1 MTAEMGSRE
10 SRDNGQQGDGVDS
23 GNKASGGPLQGVRVI
38 EMGQLIA
45 IPFAMKLL
53 ADMGAEV
60 IRLESAGRLE
70 SYRSDSVYQN
80 EIHGEFWNRGAN
92 FYEQN
97 RNKLGITLN
106 LSRPEGLELLR
117 NLIAIS
123 DVFAEN
129 FTPRVIRNFGL
140 EYSDLRRIKPDII
153 MVSSTGYGFSGPW
166 ANFGATGPA
175 TEGASGLAFTTGYPG
190 GPPVMAEIPYV
201 DYTAGEH
208 TVFAV
213 MTALMSRLKT
223 GQGQFIDVSQ
233 TQAAAATIP
242 EALLDFSANGRS
254 PARIGNA
261 DPVMAPHGCYPCA
274 GEDRWIVLA
283 VSDDAAWQALCR
295 VLRQEDWAT
304 DARFSGSLGRQSN
317 REELDRML
325 GQETAVWDAH
335 RLMSELQAAGVA
347 AGAVLDSKDLLFD
360 PHLRDRAF
368 YEVVQHHPSTGMPP
382 LPYAGRPWKLSETP
396 AVLPKAAPLM
406 GEHNDF
412 VLRNLL
418 GLTDNE
424 VVSLEEE
431 GVIGYAPAD
440 PRPVQRP
447 SLDEQ
452 VRQGRMLRYET
463 NFQRQVAEA
472 FQPPDE

>member
-1 MTAEMGSRE
+1 MISRV
-10 SRDNGQQGDGVDS
+10 RHAVDD
-23 GNKASGGPLQGVRVI
+23 GPLRGVRVL

-53 ADMGAEV
+53 ADMGAQV
-60 IRLESAGRLE
+60 IRLESTRRLE

-97 RNKLGITLN
+97 RNKLGITLD
-106 LSRPEGLELLR
+106 LGRPEGLDILR
-117 NLIAIS
+117 RLIAVS
-123 DVFAEN
+123 DIFAEN

-140 EYSDLRRIKPDII
+140 EYKELRRIKPDII
-153 MVSSTGYGFSGPW
+153 MVSSTGYGFDGPW

-175 TEGASGLAFTTGYPG
+175 TEGASGLAYTTGYRD

-213 MTALMSRLKT
+213 MTALMNRLRT

-242 EALLDFSANGRS
+242 EALLDFSANGRA

-261 DPVMAPHGCYPCA
+261 DPVMAPHGCYPCK
-274 GEDRWIVLA
+274 GEDRWIVIA
-283 VSDDAAWQALCR
+283 VSDDMEWQSLCHVLGRTNWAA
-295 VLRQEDWAT
+295 EE
-304 DARFSGSLGRQSN
+304 RFSGSVGRLRH
-317 REELDRML
+317 REELDVML
-325 GQETAVWDAH
+325 REATAPWEAH
-335 RLMSELQAAGVA
+335 RLMRALQAVGVP
-347 AGAVLDSKDLLFD
+347 AGAVLDSKDLLLD
-360 PHLRDRAF
+360 PHLRERGF
-368 YEVVQHHPSTGMPP
+368 YEVVRHHPSTGMPP

-396 AVLPKAAPLM
+396 AVQPKAAPLM

-412 VLRNLL
+412 VLRELL
-418 GLTDNE
+418 GLTYVE
-424 VVSLEEE
+424 VSSLEAE
-431 GVIGYAPAD
+431 GVIGYAPDD

-447 SLDEQ
+447 PLDEQ

-463 NFQRQVAEA
+463 DFQERVSRA
-472 FQPPDE
+472 FPPDPLTD

>member
-1 MTAEMGSRE
+1 MTSLTRNPVNTE
-10 SRDNGQQGDGVDS
+10 
-23 GNKASGGPLQGVRVI
+23 GPLKGIRII

-53 ADMGAEV
+53 ADMGAQV
-60 IRLESAGRLE
+60 IRLESTRRLE

-97 RNKLGITLN
+97 RNKLGITLD
-106 LSRPEGLELLR
+106 LGRPEGLDILR
-117 NLIAIS
+117 RLIAVS

-140 EYSDLRRIKPDII
+140 EFADLCRIKPDII
-153 MVSSTGYGFSGPW
+153 MVSSTGYGFDGPW

-175 TEGASGLAFTTGYPG
+175 TEGASGLAFSTGYPG

-213 MTALMSRLKT
+213 MTALMSRLRT

-233 TQAAAATIP
+233 TQTAAVTIP
-242 EALLDFSANGRS
+242 EVLLDFAANGRE
-254 PARIGNA
+254 PTRMGNA
-261 DPVMAPHGCYPCA
+261 DPVMAPHGCYPCR
-274 GEDRWIVLA
+274 GEDRWIVIA
-283 VSDDAAWQALCR
+283 VAQDDEWQGLCR
-295 VLRQEDWAT
+295 VLDRPDWAQ
-304 DARFSGSLGRQSN
+304 DSRLAGALGRWHL
-317 REELDRML
+317 RGELDRLLSGM
-325 GQETAVWDAH
+325 TAAWDSLE
-335 RLMSELQAAGVA
+335 LMAALQAEGVP
-347 AGAVLDSKDLLFD
+347 AGAVLDSKDLLFN
-360 PHLRDRAF
+360 PHLMERRF
-368 YEVVQHHPSTGMPP
+368 YEVVSHHPSTQMPP
-382 LPYAGRPWKLSETP
+382 LPYAGRPWKLPETP
-396 AVLPKAAPLM
+396 AVAPRAAPLM
-406 GEHNDF
+406 GEHNDLVF
-412 VLRNLL
+412 RDLL
-418 GLTDNE
+418 GMSASE
-424 VVSLEEE
+424 VQGLQAN
-431 GVIGYAPAD
+431 GVIGYAPDD

-463 NFQRQVAEA
+463 DFQDQVKLAY
-472 FQPPDE
+472 PPTGA

>member
-1 MTAEMGSRE
+1 MTSLTRNPVNTE
-10 SRDNGQQGDGVDS
+10 
-23 GNKASGGPLQGVRVI
+23 GPLKGIRII

-53 ADMGAEV
+53 ADMGAQV
-60 IRLESAGRLE
+60 IRLESTRRLE

-97 RNKLGITLN
+97 RNKLGITLD
-106 LSRPEGLELLR
+106 LGRPEGLDILR
-117 NLIAIS
+117 RLIAVS

-140 EYSDLRRIKPDII
+140 EFADLCRIKPDII
-153 MVSSTGYGFSGPW
+153 MVSSTGYGFDGPW

-175 TEGASGLAFTTGYPG
+175 TEGASGLAFATGYPG

-213 MTALMSRLKT
+213 MTALMSRLRT

-233 TQAAAATIP
+233 TQTAAVTIP
-242 EALLDFSANGRS
+242 EVLLDFAANGRE
-254 PARIGNA
+254 PTRMGNA
-261 DPVMAPHGCYPCA
+261 DPVMAPHGCYPCR
-274 GEDRWIVLA
+274 GEDRWIVIA
-283 VSDDAAWQALCR
+283 VAQDDEWQGLCR
-295 VLRQEDWAT
+295 VLDRPDWAQ
-304 DARFSGSLGRQSN
+304 DSRLAGALGRWHL
-317 REELDRML
+317 RGELDRML
-325 GQETAVWDAH
+325 SGMTAAWDSH
-335 RLMSELQAAGVA
+335 QLMAALQAEGVP
-347 AGAVLDSKDLLFD
+347 AGAVLDSKDLLFN
-360 PHLRDRAF
+360 PHLMERRF
-368 YEVVQHHPSTGMPP
+368 YEVVSHHPSTQMPP

-396 AVLPKAAPLM
+396 QVAPRAAPLM
-406 GEHNDF
+406 GEHNDLVF
-412 VLRNLL
+412 RDLL
-418 GLTDNE
+418 GMSASE
-424 VVSLEEE
+424 VQGLQAN
-431 GVIGYAPAD
+431 GVIGYSPDD

-463 NFQRQVAEA
+463 DFQDQVKLAY
-472 FQPPDE
+472 PPTGA